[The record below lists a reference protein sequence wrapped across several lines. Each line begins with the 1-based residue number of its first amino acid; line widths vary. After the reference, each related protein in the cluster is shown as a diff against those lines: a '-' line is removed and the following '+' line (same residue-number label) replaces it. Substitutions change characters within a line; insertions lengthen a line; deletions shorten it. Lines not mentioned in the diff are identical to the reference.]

1 MIKNFDV
8 IKSQLSELAPIINGF
23 KSEAVQLKIIELV
36 LTGGEDSTVGAAD
49 KIEGK
54 KRRRKTATRKPKEGG
69 ETNEKASPNKG
80 KKEGKRTGSSG
91 RPGPLEM
98 LNTLIAESYFNKK
111 RSLNEIL
118 VHLKEKYAYIYRNND
133 FSPTLGR
140 AVRSKLLKR
149 EKNAEGQ
156 YEYTKI

>member
-8 IKSQLSELAPIINGF
+8 IKIQLSELAPIINGF

-36 LTGGEDSTVGAAD
+36 FTGSEEIEVIDTEMGEP
-49 KIEGK
+49 K
-54 KRRRKTATRKPKEGG
+54 KRRKKPIGR
-69 ETNEKASPNKG
+69 KG
-80 KKEGKRTGSSG
+80 KPSGVGGGLENPQKGKNEGKRTGSSS

-98 LNTLIAESYFNKK
+98 VNRLISEGYFNKK
-111 RSLNEIL
+111 KSLKDIM
-118 VHLKEKYAYIYRNND
+118 VYCKEKYAYVYRNND

-140 AVRSKLLKR
+140 AVRSKLLNR

-156 YEYTKI
+156 YEYIKV